1 MSPKQNFLL
10 CKKKSQL
17 PVLFSVC
24 VHMHMCVYWFSFLPL
39 DIFLLFLSLVSVH
52 FCIWECLEGEGEEDR
67 NFLFKL
73 FCNFI

>member
-17 PVLFSVC
+17 PILC

-39 DIFLLFLSLVSVH
+39 GIFLLFLSLVSVH
-52 FCIWECLEGEGEEDR
+52 FCIRECLEGEGEEDR
-67 NFLFKL
+67 DFLFKL
-73 FCNFI
+73 FYNFL